1 MSRCYISTIAT
12 IAAFS
17 TGANSGTI
25 DGYHCARSCA
35 IGPRSAAEAMW
46 VGRDGSSELASHTF
60 MLCARGQALD
70 SSGETMPMRAWRCRV
85 A

>member
-46 VGRDGSSELASHTF
+46 VGGDGSSELAF

-70 SSGETMPMRAWRCRV
+70 SSGETMLMRARRCRV